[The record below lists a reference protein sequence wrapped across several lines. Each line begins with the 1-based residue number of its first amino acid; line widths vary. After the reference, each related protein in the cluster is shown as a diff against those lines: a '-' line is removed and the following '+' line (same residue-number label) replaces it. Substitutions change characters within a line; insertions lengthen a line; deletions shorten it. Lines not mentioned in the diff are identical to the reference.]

1 MRNASRDAAYDDED
15 MPPRRGRAFDMD
27 DEAPPRRSL
36 WRAVM
41 GESPGDRV
49 ALACLLFV
57 GAGIGFNAL
66 VRQTG
71 PHPAPLFGSA
81 RSEVTAVV
89 RPAPLPPDRPAEV
102 QTTATVTPRAEVPTV
117 AAEPAARPRTEVV
130 ADIQRELAR
139 RGLYDGAVDGLTGP
153 KTDAAIRRYEG
164 QAGLRVSGEASETLL
179 AHMRRGQRPAPNRQA
194 ARPSAPQSI
203 GDLIERQ
210 GRAPAPAE
218 RPQARGP
225 QSIADLISAQ
235 DSAQRAAPSR
245 TR

>member
-1 MRNASRDAAYDDED
+1 MRDTAFEDDD
-15 MPPRRGRAFDMD
+15 LPRRRGHAFDA
-27 DEAPPRRSL
+27 DEEARPRRSL
-36 WRAVM
+36 WRALM
-41 GESPGDRV
+41 GESPGDRI

-57 GAGIGFNAL
+57 GAGIAFNAL

-71 PHPAPLFGSA
+71 PHPSPLFGAA

-89 RPAPLPPDRPAEV
+89 RPAPLPPERPAEV
-102 QTTATVTPRAEVPTV
+102 QTTATVTPRAAAPV
-117 AAEPAARPRTEVV
+117 APPAEPAARPRAEIV

-153 KTDAAIRRYEG
+153 KTDAAIRRYEA
-164 QAGLRVSGEASETLL
+164 QTGLRASGEPSEALL
-179 AHMRRGQRPAPNRQA
+179 AHLRRGQRPAAGRQA
-194 ARPSAPQSI
+194 PRSAQPQTI

-218 RPQARGP
+218 RPRAQGP
-225 QSIADLISAQ
+225 QSISELIAAQ
-235 DSAQRAAPSR
+235 EAGQRAAGR